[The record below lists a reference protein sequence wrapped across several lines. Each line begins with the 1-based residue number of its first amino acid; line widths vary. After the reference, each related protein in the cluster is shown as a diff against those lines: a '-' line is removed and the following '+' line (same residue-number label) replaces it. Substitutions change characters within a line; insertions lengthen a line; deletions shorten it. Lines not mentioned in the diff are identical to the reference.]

1 MVSERSYSNGPRV
14 SKSRRS
20 DWTSCLTYLESTF
33 SLLGY
38 LGVDIFV
45 NKTLNSHVGPT
56 EIAIA
61 RGLFVRRT
69 VSLGILV
76 TMRMI

>member
-1 MVSERSYSNGPRV
+1 MVSERSEDTSNWPRV

-33 SLLGY
+33 LLVGY

-45 NKTLNSHVGPT
+45 NKTLNSYVGPMRSH
-56 EIAIA
+56 EEF
-61 RGLFVRRT
+61 FVQ
-69 VSLGILV
+69 
-76 TMRMI
+76 